1 MRLPVIL
8 LALALPVLVVADRAP
23 NRPVPRSVA
32 AASAPSAAAG
42 YSPAQLQRLRQS
54 LVAQIAAWDEAE
66 GLRAPT
72 PGEAAALA
80 LPAGSTAVAAVAL
93 PGGGVA
99 LRSDASQMSLAMAE
113 VADDGS
119 VRVTERTP
127 SRRAHVPAVKGGAYV
142 R

>member
-1 MRLPVIL
+1 MRHAVIL
-8 LALALPVLVVADRAP
+8 VALAVPVFTVADRPLARPAP
-23 NRPVPRSVA
+23 ATTA
-32 AASAPSAAAG
+32 AQ
-42 YSPAQLQRLRQS
+42 YSPEQLQRLRQS

-72 PGEAAALA
+72 PREAAALA
-80 LPAGSTAVAAVAL
+80 LPAGSTAVEAVAL

-99 LRSDASQMSLAMAE
+99 LRSDVSQMSLAVAE

-119 VRVTERTP
+119 VRVTERAP
-127 SRRAHVPAVKGGAYV
+127 SGRTRVPAVKGGAHV